1 MPKKDRDYAV
11 RIGAA
16 GWEHPAWSDTF
27 YPEDLPS
34 EWRLAYYA
42 NAFPVVLMPARRL
55 VAAGDGEIADW
66 RELADTGFRVLLEV
80 VPHEIDSGLLER
92 VKALGDTAG
101 GWVLGEGDG
110 TGLEAALAE
119 LAASGLPVAL
129 EDGTLAVSRAEED
142 SPGRVWRGEGPSTG
156 LEQGRLAVIRIPAGE
171 ATPRRLRDWLETGLA
186 VQDGRRE
193 VVLILEGAPP
203 PVETLEQAQLLLELL

>member
-1 MPKKDRDYAV
+1 MPEKARDYAV

-16 GWEHPAWSDTF
+16 GWEHPAWSETF
-27 YPEDLPS
+27 YPEDLPP

-55 VAAGDGEIADW
+55 AAAGDGEIADW
-66 RELADTGFRVLLEV
+66 RELADTGFRVLLEAA
-80 VPHEIDSGLLER
+80 PHEIDSGLLER
-92 VKALGDTAG
+92 VKGLGDTAG

-119 LAASGLPVAL
+119 LAGAGLPVAL
-129 EDGTLAVSRAEED
+129 ENGAPAASRAEEA

-156 LEQGRLAVIRIPAGE
+156 LERGRLAVIRVPAGE
-171 ATPRRLRDWLETGLA
+171 ATPRRLRDWLEAGLA

-193 VVLILEGAPP
+193 VILILEGTPP
-203 PVETLEQAQLLLELL
+203 SVETLEQAQLLLELL